1 MSKDSISMTTIR
13 AITVFIGDAH
23 PLDGAALA
31 RAAEFLRSARA
42 SAEAAGHVIQTTR
55 VATRPLLED
64 LRDWEDARL
73 LAYADDLQR
82 ICEVEELG
90 YLSLGPAPAWDDTF
104 PLARLPLLVGLLA
117 PRPALNATAQIA
129 WGEHAPRYPAALAIA
144 EVMRGLAQASA
155 GDANFR
161 FALLAMCEPG
171 GPFFPQAYARGP
183 EWSVA
188 FGLQSAGLVGQAIDA
203 IEPEHEAEG
212 AALATLPQ
220 IERAVREA
228 LATAARPVAA
238 LLRPLAEQAGF
249 TFGGCDLSPA
259 PMGDESIAAALELAG
274 LGLFG
279 GPGSLALCATLTAAI
294 RGAAADL
301 ADIAPACGYCGL
313 MLPVLE
319 DETLGMRCAEGRLSV
334 ASLLSYSA
342 VCGTGL
348 DTTPL
353 PGDAE
358 PAAIAALLGDVA
370 ALAWK
375 LRKPLSAR
383 LFLTPGAQ
391 AGDMTNFASPFLTNT
406 RVLPL

>member
-1 MSKDSISMTTIR
+1 MTTIR

-23 PLDGAALA
+23 PLDGAAIA
-31 RAAEFLRSARA
+31 RAAAFLRSAQA
-42 SAEAAGHVIQTTR
+42 SAAIAGYTVQTTR
-55 VATRPLLED
+55 IATRPLFED
-64 LRDWEDARL
+64 LRAWEDARL
-73 LAYADDLQR
+73 LAYADELQR
-82 ICEVEELG
+82 LCEVEELG
-90 YLSLGPAPAWDDTF
+90 YLSLGPAPAWDDAF
-104 PLARLPLLVGLLA
+104 PLDRLVLLVELLA
-117 PRPALNATAQIA
+117 PRPAINATAQIA
-129 WGEHAPRYPAALAIA
+129 WGERAPRYAAALPIA
-144 EVMRGLAQASA
+144 EVMRGLAEASA

-188 FGLQSAGLVGQAIDA
+188 FGLQSAGLVGEAIA
-203 IEPEHEAEG
+203 AVEPEHPEDAEREA

-220 IERAVREA
+220 IERTVRAA
-228 LATAARPVAA
+228 LAGAARPVAEM
-238 LLRPLAEQAGF
+238 LRPLAEQTGMS
-249 TFGGCDLSPA
+249 FGGCDLSPA
-259 PMGDESIAAALELAG
+259 PMGDESIAAALEQAG

-279 GPGSLALCATLTAAI
+279 EPGSLALCATLTAAI

-301 ADIAPACGYCGL
+301 ADAAPACGYCGL

-353 PGDAE
+353 PGDAN
-358 PAAIAALLGDVA
+358 PAGVAALLADVA

-383 LFLTPGAQ
+383 LFLTPGAR
-391 AGDMTNFASPFLTNT
+391 AGDLTNFASPYLTNT

>member
-1 MSKDSISMTTIR
+1 MTSIR
-13 AITVFIGDAH
+13 AITVFIGDTH
-23 PLDGAALA
+23 PLDGAAIA
-31 RAAEFLRSARA
+31 RAAAFLRSAQA
-42 SAEAAGHVIQTTR
+42 SASIAGYAVQTTR
-55 VATRPLLED
+55 IATRPLFED
-64 LRDWEDARL
+64 LRAWEDARL
-73 LAYADDLQR
+73 LAYADELQR
-82 ICEVEELG
+82 LCEVEELG
-90 YLSLGPAPAWDDTF
+90 YLSLGPAPAWDADF
-104 PLARLPLLVGLLA
+104 PLARLGLLVELLA

-129 WGEHAPRYPAALAIA
+129 WGEHAPRYAAALPIA
-144 EVMRGLAQASA
+144 EVMRGLAEASA

-188 FGLQSAGLVGQAIDA
+188 FGLQSAGLVGEAIA
-203 IEPEHEAEG
+203 AVEPEHPEDAEREA

-220 IERAVREA
+220 IERAVRAA
-228 LATAARPVAA
+228 LAGAARPVAA
-238 LLRPLAEQAGF
+238 LLRPLAEQAGMS
-249 TFGGCDLSPA
+249 FGGCDLSPA
-259 PMGDESIAAALELAG
+259 PMGDESIAAALEQAG

-301 ADIAPACGYCGL
+301 ADVAPACGYCGL

-353 PGDAE
+353 PGDAD
-358 PAAIAALLGDVA
+358 PAGVAALLADVA

-383 LFLTPGAQ
+383 LFLTPGAR
-391 AGDMTNFASPFLTNT
+391 AGDLTNFASPYLTNT

>member
-1 MSKDSISMTTIR
+1 MTTIR

-23 PLDGAALA
+23 PLDSAALA
-31 RAAEFLRSARA
+31 RAAAFLRHAQA
-42 SAEAAGHVIQTTR
+42 SAEAQGYVVQTTR
-55 VATRPLLED
+55 IATRPLLED
-64 LRDWEDARL
+64 LTGWNDDEL
-73 LAYADDLQR
+73 IAYADDLQNG
-82 ICEVEELG
+82 CEMEQIE
-90 YLSLGPAPAWDDTF
+90 YLSLGPAPAWDPAFALD
-104 PLARLPLLVGLLA
+104 RLPLLVELLA

-144 EVMRGLAQASA
+144 RVMRGLAEASA

-171 GPFFPQAYARGP
+171 GPFFPQAYTRGP

-188 FGLQSAGLVGQAIDA
+188 FGLQSAGVVGEAIA
-203 IEPEHEAEG
+203 STQPEDEERADG
-212 AALATLPQ
+212 LATLSQ
-220 IERAVREA
+220 IEQAVREA
-228 LATAARPVAA
+228 LAGAARPVAT
-238 LLRPLAEQAGF
+238 LLRGLAEEASL
-249 TFGGCDLSPA
+249 TYGGVDLSPA
-259 PMGDESIAAALELAG
+259 PMGDESIAAAMEQAG

-279 GPGSLALCATLTAAI
+279 EPGTLALAATLTAAI
-294 RGAAADL
+294 RGAASDL
-301 ADIAPACGYCGL
+301 ADVTPPCGYCGL

-319 DETLGMRCAEGRLSV
+319 DETLGMRAAEGMLTVS
-334 ASLLSYSA
+334 SLLSYSA

-353 PGDAE
+353 PGDAPL
-358 PAAIAALLGDVA
+358 PAVAALLADVS
-370 ALAWK
+370 ALAWR

-391 AGDMTNFASPFLTNT
+391 AGDMTNFASPYLTNT

>member
-1 MSKDSISMTTIR
+1 MTTIR
-13 AITVFIGDAH
+13 AITLFIGDPH
-23 PLDGAALA
+23 PLDASALG
-31 RAAEFLRSARA
+31 RAAAFLSHARA
-42 SAEAAGHVIQTTR
+42 SAEAEGYVVQTTR

-64 LRDWEDARL
+64 LSGWDENAL
-73 LAYADDLQR
+73 LTYAGELQR
-82 ICEVEELG
+82 ACEMEQIE
-90 YLSLGPAPAWDDTF
+90 YLSLGPAPAWDPAF
-104 PLARLPLLVGLLA
+104 PLERLAALPHILA
-117 PRPALNATAQIA
+117 PHPALNATAQIA

-144 EVMRGLAQASA
+144 QVMRGLAEASA

-188 FGLQSAGLVGQAIDA
+188 FGLQTAGVVGQAIAAVQPGDEERA
-203 IEPEHEAEG
+203 DG
-212 AALATLPQ
+212 LAALAHVEQ
-220 IERAVREA
+220 SVRAA
-228 LATAARPVAA
+228 LARTARPVAE
-238 LLRPLAEQAGF
+238 LVRRLTEEAGY
-249 TFGGCDLSPA
+249 TYGGVDLSPA
-259 PMGDESIAAALELAG
+259 PMGDESIAAAMELAG

-279 GPGSLALCATLTAAI
+279 EPGTLALTATMTGAI
-294 RGAAADL
+294 RGAAAEL
-301 ADIAPACGYCGL
+301 ADVTPSCGYCGL

-319 DETLGMRCAEGRLSV
+319 DETLGMRAAEGLLNVS
-334 ASLLSYSA
+334 SLLAYSA

-353 PGDAE
+353 PGDA
-358 PAAIAALLGDVA
+358 PLPQVAALLADVG
-370 ALAWK
+370 ALAWR

-391 AGDMTNFASPFLTNT
+391 AGDMTNFASPYLTNT